1 MDTFLL
7 LKETLDVQM
16 FVNLISTCKPS
27 VVGLTGTC
35 KHCVVNLNPS
45 YEGVWIT
52 GIICFTILLLTI
64 SVLIFIYFRKKNI
77 ISFNEKEIDIQKEA
91 EKLHRE
97 HQMDVEKEKEKAR
110 YRERLANFIELQAKG
125 ITKDEKVS
133 FSFNDQIGNY
143 YVDELKSFIKELKPT
158 NNEFPKK
165 DSSTNPA

>member
-1 MDTFLL
+1 MESLLL
-7 LKETLDVQM
+7 LKEALDVQLLI
-16 FVNLISTCKPS
+16 NLVTTSKPS
-27 VVGLTGTC
+27 VVGLTGAC
-35 KHCVVNLNPS
+35 KHCVVYLNPG

-64 SVLIFIYFRKKNI
+64 SVLIFIYFQKKNI
-77 ISFNEKEIDIQKEA
+77 LSFNEKEIDIQKEA

-97 HQMDVEKEKEKAR
+97 HQMDVDKEKEKAR
-110 YRERLANFIELQAKG
+110 YRERLANFIELRAKG

-158 NNEFPKK
+158 VNEFPKK
-165 DSSTNPA
+165 DSSTNPV